1 MFYLTFLY
9 GIDSIFF
16 VCKFLS
22 SFSLS
27 HIWYVVSIFFSVD
40 YTTPKFISFY
50 GQLLLSLNKFYF
62 QKVLRSQLFPNSVL

>member
-27 HIWYVVSIFFSVD
+27 HIWHVVSILFSVD

-50 GQLLLSLNKFYF
+50 GCLNRLNKFYF